1 MTRCPSCE
9 TELDEHTGFCSYC
22 GAFAPPEREFHE
34 SDEIKLV
41 TGSKIGDRVLGF
53 LSGLLLLAAPSLI
66 LTLITSL
73 FRNFK
78 AAGIPS
84 SGFYSL
90 ATSTS
95 FQLLGPGLLIV
106 GFFVLRKRY
115 TEIAVGFKWLLMI
128 IIAIIILMI
137 AISLGILV
145 LCFVP
150 QLFAPQS

>member
-53 LSGLLLLAAPSLI
+53 LSGLLLLAAPTLI
-66 LTLITSL
+66 LTFITPL

-78 AAGIPS
+78 ATGIPS

-90 ATSTS
+90 AMSTS

-115 TEIAVGFKWLLMI
+115 PEFAVGFKWLLI
-128 IIAIIILMI
+128 INIA
-137 AISLGILV
+137 ILV
-145 LCFVP
+145 LVIAIWLGIWVLC
-150 QLFAPQS
+150 FAPR